1 MSIVQHSSGYSDL
14 VDIGNC
20 IFRNA
25 TCGLD
30 VSGGGETPR
39 VRKVLRNEG
48 LMSDCQ
54 GLNLG

>member
-1 MSIVQHSSGYSDL
+1 MSIAQHSSGYSDL
-14 VDIGNC
+14 VNVGNC

-30 VSGGGETPR
+30 ASGGGEIPS
-39 VRKVLRNEG
+39 VCKVLRNES
-48 LMSDCQ
+48 LMSDCR